1 MHTKSYTYVY
11 INTHMY
17 IYIHTYTHTYI
28 YIYIHIYTHIYIYIH
43 ISLYIHTYVR
53 TYIHTHTHIYIYMT
67 CIEIPS
73 AQCRR
78 SWTWRLIW
86 RRRPCTT
93 AARAI
98 GHWPSPVVKD
108 AWTLR
113 TVRTGGDRADGEIW
127 QVCNHRWLDVSWC
140 LGWFHSHLSFWA
152 PYSLEAWVGIGDT
165 RIWGFDSKNMGII

>member
-1 MHTKSYTYVY
+1 MC
-11 INTHMY
+11 IY
-17 IYIHTYTHTYI
+17 IYIHTYIHTYTHIYIYTYFFIHTYI
-28 YIYIHIYTHIYIYIH
+28 RTYVHTYIRTYIHTHIYIYIH
-43 ISLYIHTYVR
+43 
-53 TYIHTHTHIYIYMT
+53 MT
-67 CIEIPS
+67 CIETPS

-113 TVRTGGDRADGEIW
+113 TVRTGGDRGDGEIW
-127 QVCNHRWLDVSWC
+127 QVCNHRWLNVSWC

-152 PYSLEAWVGIGDT
+152 QYSLEAWVGIGDT